1 MAERPAGPPRSK
13 APKAAERV
21 SRRMVDKF
29 AARRD
34 ELAYAALQTLSELGY
49 ARTSLREI
57 AQNSEFSHGVLH
69 YYFTDKADLITHC
82 VRQYKAGCVTRYDD
96 LVATATG
103 ADALAAALGEAMAA
117 SMREDGPMHRLWYD
131 LRNQSMFEDWFRA
144 DAREIDASLEAMI
157 WRIVSRYADLASA
170 APAVDSATAYALLDG
185 LFHQA
190 LHQHL
195 TGGGPAADGLA
206 GTVEQIL
213 PRLLG
218 TAPATA

>member
-1 MAERPAGPPRSK
+1 VTEVVERPAEALRSR

-34 ELAYAALQTLSELGY
+34 ELAAAALQTLSELGY

-96 LVATATG
+96 LVAAAG
-103 ADALAAALGEAMAA
+103 DADGLAAAFGAAMAA
-117 SMREDGPMHRLWYD
+117 SMRDDGPMHRLWYD

-157 WRIVSRYADLASA
+157 WRVVSRYAELAG
-170 APAVDSATAYALLDG
+170 APPGVDAATAYALLDG
-185 LFHQA
+185 LFQQA

-206 GTVEQIL
+206 ATVERFL
-213 PRLLG
+213 PRLLDRG
-218 TAPATA
+218 